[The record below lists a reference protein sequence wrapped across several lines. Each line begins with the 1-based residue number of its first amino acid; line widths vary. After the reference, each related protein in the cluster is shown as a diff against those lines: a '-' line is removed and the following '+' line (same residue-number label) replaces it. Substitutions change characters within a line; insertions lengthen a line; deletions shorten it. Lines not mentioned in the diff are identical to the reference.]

1 MRNSYSFLLFCCFF
15 VIPQES
21 FSQKGTVRG
30 NVFDKTTAA
39 PVSFATV
46 GIEGTGLG
54 ATTDLNGFFT
64 IPNVPVGP
72 QKLKVSF
79 LGYED
84 YSVDIEIKKGEILY
98 QNIFISEGGT
108 NLDEVVVSGKK
119 TQAKAEVQISK
130 IAITPKQIRSLPSAG
145 GQADVAQYLTVLP
158 GVVFTGDQGGQ
169 LYIRGGSPV
178 QNRILLD
185 GMTIYNPFHSI
196 GFFSVFETEL
206 IRNVDVLT
214 GGFNADYGGRIS
226 AVVDVKTREG
236 NRKRLSGLVSGS
248 PFQAKAV
255 IEGPIIPLK
264 TEGGSSVSF
273 VLTGKKSLIDRS
285 ATSLYTYVGDTT
297 NILGLFEQSERW
309 KAPNRDT
316 NVVRGIPFEYSDVYG
331 KLTLLTGNGSKL
343 NVFGFKYTDGV
354 NYGITDFGW
363 TSSGGGMDFTVI
375 PANSNTIISGVLTVS
390 GYDSH
395 IEEADRL
402 PRRSAISGYS
412 AGLNFT
418 NFGRDSEFKYGVEL
432 NGFKTEFEFVNF
444 RGYTIGDGKADNTTE
459 VSGYAKLR
467 RKFGPLV
474 IEPGIRLQYYQSLND
489 FAFEP
494 RFGLKYNIT
503 DRLRFKAAGGFYSQN
518 LLSTVNERDIVNL
531 FVGFLSGPES
541 ALYKPGIDPAPG
553 SSVGRADHRL
563 QKSIHAVTGFEIDVR
578 DNFDL
583 NVEGYYKR
591 FTQLIALNR
600 NKLEESDPSYI
611 TETGDAYGIDLSI
624 KIEGKRAYLWGA
636 YSLGFVTRNDG
647 TEVYPPVFDRR
658 HNLNLVGTYQLGKKK
673 AWELGARWNFGSG
686 FPFTLTQGFY
696 NNVIFDDGVNTNVL
710 GGNSDPEDLGIIYA
724 DKRNGGRLPYYH
736 RMDVS
741 IKRIFKFSKF
751 SNLEVI
757 ASATNVYNRP
767 NIFYFDRV
775 RYTRVNQLPI
785 LPSLSA
791 TFQF

>member
-1 MRNSYSFLLFCCFF
+1 MRNFSAFLLFFF
-15 VIPQES
+15 LPALLL
-21 FSQKGTVRG
+21 SQKGTVRG
-30 NVFDKTTAA
+30 NVFDKGDAT
-39 PVSFATV
+39 PVAFATV

-64 IPNVPVGP
+64 ISDIPVGP
-72 QKLKVSF
+72 HKLKVSF
-79 LGYED
+79 IGYTD
-84 YSVDIEIKKGEILY
+84 FVLDIEVKKGEILY
-98 QNIFISEGGT
+98 QNVFLVEG
-108 NLDEVVVSGKK
+108 NQLEEVVVSGKK
-119 TQAKAEVQISK
+119 TQAKSEVQVSK

-214 GGFNADYGGRIS
+214 GGFNADYGGRVS

-236 NRKRLSGLVSGS
+236 NRKRLSGLISGS
-248 PFQAKAV
+248 PFQAKAL
-255 IEGPIIPLK
+255 IEGPLIPLK
-264 TEGGSSVSF
+264 EEGGSSISF
-273 VLTGKKSLIDRS
+273 VLTGKKSLIDRT
-285 ATSLYTYVGDTT
+285 ARSLYGYVGDTT
-297 NILGLFEQSERW
+297 DVFGLFEQSELW

-316 NVVRGIPFEYSDVYG
+316 NLVRGVPFEYGDLYG
-331 KLTLLTGNGSKL
+331 KITLLTGNGSKL
-343 NVFGFKYTDGV
+343 NVFGFNYTDGV
-354 NYGITDFGW
+354 DYGITNFGW
-363 TSSGGGMDFTVI
+363 NSSGGGLDFTVI
-375 PANSNTIISGVLTVS
+375 PANSNTIISGVITVS

-395 IEEADRL
+395 IEESDRL
-402 PRRSAISGYS
+402 PRTSSISGYS

-418 NFGRDSEFKYGVEL
+418 NFGRDSEFKYGIEL
-432 NGFKTEFEFVNF
+432 NGFKTEFEFINF
-444 RGYTIGDGKADNTTE
+444 KGYSIGQTENTTE
-459 VSGYAKLR
+459 ISTYGKFR
-467 RKFGPLV
+467 RKIGPLV
-474 IEPGIRLQYYQSLND
+474 IEPGVRLQYYQSLND
-489 FAFEP
+489 FALEP
-494 RFGLKYNIT
+494 RLGLKYNIT
-503 DRLRFKAAGGFYSQN
+503 DRLRFKAAGGLYSQN

-531 FVGFLSGPES
+531 FVGFLSGPEE
-541 ALYKPGIDPAPG
+541 ALYKPGAQPG
-553 SSVGRADHRL
+553 VEANRTDHRL
-563 QKSIHAVTGFEIDVR
+563 QKSIHGVTGFEIDVT

-600 NKLEESDPSYI
+600 NKLEATDPNFI
-611 TETGDAYGIDLSI
+611 TETGDAYGIDLSV
-624 KIEGKRAYLWGA
+624 KIEAKRAYLWGA

-647 TEVYPPVFDRR
+647 EEVYPPVFDRR

-673 AWELGARWNFGSG
+673 NWEAGVRWNFGSG
-686 FPFTLTQGFY
+686 FPFTQTQGFY
-696 NNVIFDDGVNTNVL
+696 NNVTFGDGVNTDVL
-710 GGNSDPEDLGIIYA
+710 GGNSDPKDIGIIYA

-736 RMDVS
+736 RMDIS
-741 IKRIFKFSKF
+741 LKRIFKFSKH
-751 SNLEVI
+751 SLLEVT
-757 ASATNVYNRP
+757 ASATNAYNRP

>member
-1 MRNSYSFLLFCCFF
+1 MRNYYAFLLFFF
-15 VIPQES
+15 LPVLL
-21 FSQKGTVRG
+21 FAQKGTVRG
-30 NVFDKTTAA
+30 NVFEKTGAS
-39 PVSFATV
+39 PIGFATV
-46 GIEGTGLG
+46 GLEGTGLG

-64 IPNVPVGP
+64 ISDVPVGP

-79 LGYED
+79 IGYTD
-84 YSVDIEIKKGEILY
+84 YSVDIEIKKGEIVY
-98 QNIFISEGGT
+98 QNIFLEEGGT
-108 NLDEVVVSGKK
+108 ELQEVVVSGKK
-119 TQAKAEVQISK
+119 SQAQAQVQISK
-130 IAITPKQIRSLPSAG
+130 IAITAKQIRALPSAG

-236 NRKRLSGLVSGS
+236 NRKRLSGVVSGS
-248 PFQAKAV
+248 PFQAKAL
-255 IEGPIIPLK
+255 IEGPIIKLK
-264 TEGGSSVSF
+264 EDGGSSISF
-273 VLTGKKSLIDRS
+273 VLTGKKALIERS
-285 ATSLYTYVGDTT
+285 ATSLYSYVGDTT
-297 NILGLFEQSERW
+297 KILSLFEQPESW

-316 NVVRGIPFEYSDVYG
+316 NLVRGIPFEYEDIYG

-343 NVFGFKYTDGV
+343 NLFGFNYTDGV
-354 NYGITDFGW
+354 NYGITNFGW
-363 TSSGGGMDFTVI
+363 KSSGGGLDFTVI
-375 PANSNTIISGVLTVS
+375 PSNSNTIISGVITAS
-390 GYDSH
+390 GYDSY
-395 IEEADRL
+395 IEDADRL
-402 PRRSAISGYS
+402 PRTSSISGYS

-418 NFGRDSEFKYGVEL
+418 NFGRDSEFKYGIEL
-432 NGFKTEFEFVNF
+432 NGFKTEFEFINF
-444 RGYTIGDGKADNTTE
+444 KGYSISQVENTTE
-459 VSGYAKLR
+459 ISFYSKFR
-467 RKFGPLV
+467 RKIGPIV

-494 RFGLKYNIT
+494 RLGLKYNIT

-531 FVGFLSGPES
+531 FVGFLSGPEE
-541 ALYKPGIDPAPG
+541 ALYKPGTKPG
-553 SSVGRADHRL
+553 VEANRTDNRL
-563 QKSIHAVTGFEIDVR
+563 QKSIHAVSGFEIDVTN
-578 DNFDL
+578 NFDL

-600 NKLEESDPSYI
+600 NKLLSTDPNFI
-611 TETGDAYGIDLSI
+611 TETGDAYGIDVSV
-624 KIEGKRAYLWGA
+624 KIEAKRAYLWGS
-636 YSLGFVTRNDG
+636 YSLGYVTRNDG
-647 TEVYPPVFDRR
+647 EEVYPPVFDRR

-673 AWELGARWNFGSG
+673 AWECGVRWNFGSG
-686 FPFTLTQGFY
+686 FPFTQTQGFY
-696 NNVIFDDGVNTNVL
+696 NNIPFQDGVNTDVL
-710 GGNSDPEDLGIIYA
+710 GGNIQPNDLGILYS

-736 RMDVS
+736 RMDIS
-741 IKRIFKFSKF
+741 IKRLFKFTKF
-751 SNLEVI
+751 SNLEVT

-767 NIFYFDRV
+767 NIFYFDRL
-775 RYTRVNQLPI
+775 RYSRVNQLPI

>member
-1 MRNSYSFLLFCCFF
+1 MRNFSAFLLFFLL
-15 VIPQES
+15 PALL

-30 NVFDKTTAA
+30 NVFDKGDAT
-39 PVSFATV
+39 PVAFATV

-64 IPNVPVGP
+64 ISDIPVGP

-79 LGYED
+79 IGYTD
-84 YSVDIEIKKGEILY
+84 FSLDIEVKKGEILY
-98 QNIFISEGGT
+98 QNVFLEEG
-108 NLDEVVVSGKK
+108 NQLEEVVVSGKK
-119 TQAKAEVQISK
+119 TQSKSEVQVSK

-214 GGFNADYGGRIS
+214 GGFNAEYGGRVS

-255 IEGPIIPLK
+255 IEGPLIRLK
-264 TEGGSSVSF
+264 EEGGSSVSF
-273 VLTGKKSLIDRS
+273 VFTGKKSLIDRT
-285 ATSLYTYVGDTT
+285 ANSLYGYVGDTT
-297 NILGLFEQSERW
+297 KVLGLFEQSELW

-316 NVVRGIPFEYSDVYG
+316 NLVRGIPFEYGDLYG
-331 KLTLLTGNGSKL
+331 KITLLTGNGSKL
-343 NVFGFKYTDGV
+343 NVFGFNYTDGV
-354 NYGITDFGW
+354 DYGITNFGW
-363 TSSGGGMDFTVI
+363 TSSGGGLDFTVI
-375 PANSNTIISGVLTVS
+375 PANSNTIISGVMTVS

-395 IEEADRL
+395 IEESDRL
-402 PRRSAISGYS
+402 PRTSSISGYS

-418 NFGRDSEFKYGVEL
+418 NFGRDSEFKYGIEL

-444 RGYTIGDGKADNTTE
+444 KGYSIGQTENTTE
-459 VSGYAKLR
+459 ISTYAKFR
-467 RKFGPLV
+467 RKIGPLV
-474 IEPGIRLQYYQSLND
+474 IEPGVRLQYYQSLND

-494 RFGLKYNIT
+494 RLGLKYNIT
-503 DRLRFKAAGGFYSQN
+503 DRLRFKAAGGLYSQN

-531 FVGFLSGPES
+531 FVGFLSGPEE
-541 ALYKPGIDPAPG
+541 ALYKPGTQPGIDAN
-553 SSVGRADHRL
+553 RADHRL
-563 QKSIHAVTGFEIDVR
+563 QKSIHGVSGFEIDVT

-600 NKLEESDPSYI
+600 NKLENTDPNFI
-611 TETGDAYGIDLSI
+611 TETGDAYGIDISV
-624 KIEGKRAYLWGA
+624 KIEAKRAYLWGA
-636 YSLGFVTRNDG
+636 YSLGYVTRNDG
-647 TEVYPPVFDRR
+647 NEVYPPVFDRR

-673 AWELGARWNFGSG
+673 AWEAGVRWNFGSG
-686 FPFTLTQGFY
+686 FPFTQTQGFY
-696 NNVIFDDGVNTNVL
+696 NNVTFDDGVNTDVL
-710 GGNSDPEDLGIIYA
+710 GGNSDPKDLGIIYS

-736 RMDVS
+736 RMDIS
-741 IKRIFKFSKF
+741 LKRIFKFSKH
-751 SNLEVI
+751 SLLEVT
-757 ASATNVYNRP
+757 ASATNAYNRP